1 MLEVL
6 VRDVVPR
13 RFQEMRRDEGR
24 LFPRDLLVVV
34 PFRLLLA
41 LHDELLEAQ
50 AERRILPVCEDV
62 VVRTFQLVL

>member
-1 MLEVL
+1 
-6 VRDVVPR
+6 
-13 RFQEMRRDEGR
+13 MRRNEGR